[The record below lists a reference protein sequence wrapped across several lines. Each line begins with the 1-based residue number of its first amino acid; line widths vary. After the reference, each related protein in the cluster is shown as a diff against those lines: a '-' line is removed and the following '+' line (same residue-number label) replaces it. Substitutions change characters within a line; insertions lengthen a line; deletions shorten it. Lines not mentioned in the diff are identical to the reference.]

1 MHAPS
6 DTWFVKA
13 VALCCASPDIAIG
26 RMEKFNAERGTEA
39 LVAKLQAK
47 PNYFGKSAPFRDL
60 REVKQ
65 AAALLPLLAMT
76 ELRFREAVELFHPE
90 ADAA

>member
-13 VALCCASPDIAIG
+13 VALCYASPDIAIG

-39 LVAKLQAK
+39 LVARLQAK
-47 PNYFGKSAPFRDL
+47 PNYFGKGAPFRDL
-60 REVKQ
+60 REAKQ
-65 AAALLPLLAMT
+65 AAVLLPLLAMT
-76 ELRFREAVELFHPE
+76 ELRFREAVELFNPE